1 MCHLICIGVPVLSL
15 IVICKHHKCI
25 CIGQTLAQPQG
36 IAIPGSCQQV
46 LLGICNSVW
55 GWCLKMGWIPRWG
68 SLWMA
73 ISSVSDPFFVPAF
86 PLERNHSGL
95 KILMGGWPLS
105 STVVLAY
112 ALDMVSTGS
121 VPPLLGISANVITLG
136 SWGTLAFLASGT
148 FQWIQPV
155 PGYTPRCYT
164 PPFNFLTLST
174 SPLSPPTPNSPLPTH
189 LPPSLYFPS

>member
-95 KILMGGWPLS
+95 KILRWVGGPFLQLWSLPMHWIWSLQVQSPLCWVFQLMSSHLGPGELLLSWHLGLS
-105 STVVLAY
+105 SGY
-112 ALDMVSTGS
+112 SQ
-121 VPPLLGISANVITLG
+121 
-136 SWGTLAFLASGT
+136 FLA
-148 FQWIQPV
+148 
-155 PGYTPRCYT
+155 TPR
-164 PPFNFLTLST
+164 SA
-174 SPLSPPTPNSPLPTH
+174 TH
-189 LPPSLYFPS
+189 LHSIF